1 MKLVFNYKEHIKPI
15 FFMLSAFLLCRIG
28 FILLMPATYS
38 KDMYGWL
45 EVIEILKRGAN
56 PYREASLLNYPPFWM
71 QILYVVYKLSLI
83 TKLSATHIIQSILI
97 SAEAIVM
104 LVSYAILVCLEKKG
118 NLLVP
123 FVIAFGIN
131 PVSILLNC
139 QHGNFDV
146 FIGLWLLLLFYFLSE
161 FYKHNSP
168 VSWLMAC
175 FVLGIGILTKTI
187 PFILIPVMLIGIQKQ
202 NKFTNL
208 FGLMLILMP
217 ITLGISIIYTLAP
230 EGVSANV
237 LGYRSMAGWYGISGI
252 LNLIGQID
260 LIDKYSAISPFI
272 ILLLMLLVTLRVRKI
287 IELSPYQLLILLL
300 SLLVF
305 LPTFGPG
312 YSPPYILWFLPL
324 SVIYFF
330 MVDKFRQR
338 IMIVGYVILALT
350 YIVEYA
356 TFNSH
361 GAFIQFFDTSE
372 STKLLCELWGKSK
385 SQSLIRLPM
394 FAFYL
399 LFYAL
404 LLLDKNNILTHKRD
418 KLGQGPLL
426 PNQITN

>member
-1 MKLVFNYKEHIKPI
+1 
-15 FFMLSAFLLCRIG
+15 MLLTLFSCHIG

-56 PYREASLLNYPPFWM
+56 PYRESGLLNYPPFWM
-71 QILYVVYKLSLI
+71 QILYGVSKLSLI
-83 TKLSATHIIQSILI
+83 TKVSATHIIQLILI

-104 LVSYAILVCLEKKG
+104 LVSYVILIGLGKSKS
-118 NLLVP
+118 LLLPVI
-123 FVIAFGIN
+123 IAFAIN

-146 FIGLWLLLLFYFLSE
+146 FIGLWLLLLFYLLSE

-202 NKFTNL
+202 NKLTNL
-208 FGLMLILMP
+208 FGVVLILMP
-217 ITLGISIIYTLAP
+217 VTLGISIIYALAP
-230 EGVSANV
+230 EGVSSNV

-287 IELSPYQLLILLL
+287 DRLSPNQLLVLLL
-300 SLLVF
+300 CLLVF

-312 YSPPYILWFLPL
+312 YSPPYVLWFLPL
-324 SVIYFF
+324 TVIYFF
-330 MVDKFRQR
+330 MVDKIRQR
-338 IMIVGYVILALT
+338 IMVIGYVILVLT
-350 YIVEYA
+350 YIIEYA
-356 TFNSH
+356 TFSSH
-361 GAFIQFFDTSE
+361 GAFIQYFDSSE
-372 STKLLCELWGKSK
+372 TTRQICELWGKSK

-404 LLLDKNNILTHKRD
+404 LLLDKNNILTHKKSD
-418 KLGQGPLL
+418 LSEESVP